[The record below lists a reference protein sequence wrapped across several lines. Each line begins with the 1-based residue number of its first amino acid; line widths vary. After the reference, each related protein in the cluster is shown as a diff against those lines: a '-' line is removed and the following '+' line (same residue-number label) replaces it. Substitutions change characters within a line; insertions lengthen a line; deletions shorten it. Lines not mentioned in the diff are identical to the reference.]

1 MNNMNNIGEIG
12 ANELVFHTDN
22 ANGIHSGGFNV
33 QSIMM
38 KAGFSPIMTVNTQIG
53 GGDSDKVSDLFNNLV
68 IPNWTLN
75 YGNKMGGEYKDN
87 SDEEN
92 DDIDDDL
99 HDKLI
104 GLVKE
109 HENTFKKQNKYKF
122 TKKNKLNGKI
132 YTKGGTKRHK
142 K

>member
-122 TKKNKLNGKI
+122 I
-132 YTKGGTKRHK
+132 
-142 K
+142 